1 MAFRATFLV
10 VVGVTLVGQ
19 LAALGFEIAAAAR
32 FGTGL
37 EADALAF
44 ALTLV
49 FALTAEI
56 GGWVSTLFVPLY
68 VEARATSPSIA
79 ASLLRRVLAALVIV
93 LGAGAILLAL
103 AAGSLVEILAPS
115 LGPRGLAIFRAFAPL
130 IALVP
135 LAGLFAATLHAT
147 GRFVAASFRPLAWY
161 GGGIIGVVV
170 VGPALGAVAVP
181 LGMIVGVAAFTALI
195 GGSALRDARASDGD
209 GRGTSLAA
217 LARRL

>member
-49 FALTAEI
+49 FALTTEI
-56 GGWVSTLFVPLY
+56 VGWVSALFVPLY
-68 VEARATSPSIA
+68 LEARATSPSTA

-93 LGAGAILLAL
+93 LGAGVILLAL

-115 LGPRGLAIFRAFAPL
+115 LGARGVAVFRAFAPL

-135 LAGLFAATLHAT
+135 LAGLFAATSDDRRRLERGFAL
-147 GRFVAASFRPLAWY
+147 FDDLYASFRMESR
-161 GGGIIGVVV
+161 
-170 VGPALGAVAVP
+170 PASRP
-181 LGMIVGVAAFTALI
+181 D
-195 GGSALRDARASDGD
+195 GSS
-209 GRGTSLAA
+209 
-217 LARRL
+217 RR